1 MCFLVLYFITILSVS
16 AKLGHQGDKLS
27 LKDTLARIKGD
38 LMEEYRSKTIGNGVS
53 NYHPSRQLQGY
64 VEVLRHTKVPKAKK
78 SKLPKSGKKSKLSKK
93 NNVISQARTIDITL
107 SPTVSPSAA
116 PSHNFVLNECYTY
129 KDYW

>member
-1 MCFLVLYFITILSVS
+1 MCFLVLYFITIISVS
-16 AKLGHQGDKLS
+16 AKLGHQGDKS

-78 SKLPKSGKKSKLSKK
+78 SKWPKRGKKSKSSKK
-93 NNVISQARTIDITL
+93 NNAIAQARTIDITP

-116 PSHNFVLNECYTY
+116 PSHSFVLNECYTY